1 MGKNGE
7 ERLEMLWKLSFTHS
21 YIHSFPYSSHKYSLH
36 PWIMADTM
44 LGTKD
49 IWVLGLGG
57 KKYVQ
62 RFLGK
67 SFIKIFFNKK
77 NFFN

>member
-1 MGKNGE
+1 M
-7 ERLEMLWKLSFTHS
+7 
-21 YIHSFPYSSHKYSLH
+21 I
-36 PWIMADTM
+36 
-44 LGTKD
+44 GTND

>member
-1 MGKNGE
+1 
-7 ERLEMLWKLSFTHS
+7 
-21 YIHSFPYSSHKYSLH
+21 
-36 PWIMADTM
+36 MADTM

-49 IWVLGLGG
+49 IWVLGLGE

-77 NFFN
+77 FFLIKKNFEIYLPKE

>member
-1 MGKNGE
+1 
-7 ERLEMLWKLSFTHS
+7 
-21 YIHSFPYSSHKYSLH
+21 
-36 PWIMADTM
+36 MADTM

-49 IWVLGLGG
+49 IWVLGLGE

-67 SFIKIFFNKK
+67 SFIKKIFLIKK
-77 NFFN
+77 NLEFIFQKNESKITINRRGTSKSLGKKRVS

>member
-1 MGKNGE
+1 
-7 ERLEMLWKLSFTHS
+7 
-21 YIHSFPYSSHKYSLH
+21 
-36 PWIMADTM
+36 MADTM

-49 IWVLGLGG
+49 IWVLGLGE

-67 SFIKIFFNKK
+67 SFIKKIFLIKK
-77 NFFN
+77 NLEFIFQKNESKITINRRGTSKSLEKKRVS

>member
-1 MGKNGE
+1 
-7 ERLEMLWKLSFTHS
+7 
-21 YIHSFPYSSHKYSLH
+21 
-36 PWIMADTM
+36 MADTM

-49 IWVLGLGG
+49 IWVLGLGE

-67 SFIKIFFNKK
+67 SFIKKNFLIKK
-77 NFFN
+77 NLEFIFQKNESKITINRRGTSKSLGKKRVS